1 MGANEI
7 SLSIAAGSVVVTS
20 SITSTNPTIANRVET
35 RLQSIELEGP
45 ARLQSILDPV
55 GNQFAVLSVQP
66 PVRTDPFGRMV
77 SEPVGNSSPGSSSI
91 IIIVILSVVIL
102 VLGALLMRL
111 VWYRNRRPKRPDE
124 PGPTATIV
132 APTGRSAANAIN
144 GTDGTELS
152 VTVQPA
158 TSAGERPSPYPIV
171 PPPPTPP
178 PRALPSSAE
187 ELAAAAESTAR
198 IKLLLARNVLLALG
212 LENDPTGAGGALSNG
227 TPITLG
233 GIGLDSLGLAL
244 STPTRSAPPQP
255 PSPTSWRMAPP
266 PPPLNPQPVDG
277 LAAVMAASH
286 LETSLPTAEAWCAEM
301 GVFSIEMLIEVG
313 LDSDLIAAL
322 ALRPAQAKLLKLRL
336 QRGSFPPPAPKLL
349 QRGSSPAPA
358 ASATTAQVEVS
369 DATIK
374 APAPPPKNEGT
385 MAMLVRKLSFE
396 KKKPQQRAPAADAP
410 AVDAPVANV
419 PAVRPR
425 SRRKPRSRPQIEDS
439 EAKVEVPAP
448 PPRVTLETL
457 VRKLSF
463 EKKKKLAQGEIAA
476 AEVDDL
482 MQRTLSQGRSKG
494 QGKDVQSVTYHATG
508 AAVAL
513 NVEKP
518 VEKAAP
524 VEAHVESPA
533 ALAAKSASP
542 PSRPFTGYSPEAVL
556 SSPLRRLRRLVTF
569 GPGPLG
575 MWLRD
580 AEGQVTIHHVVP
592 GSQAALQNVVVG
604 SMIVSVAGR
613 PMEGVPRASVMAL
626 MEETMKRAAE
636 KPMVLELEFTADSED
651 ESFTYVIAAESAP
664 DVSEL
669 LGESVSAGD
678 MLTDELLAALRAA
691 LEVEEDVLDEQLRS
705 RLLADGFVDK
715 RRMAPPFV
723 PPATGASPAAAKPAA
738 PAATTVPAPTTK
750 EAEVPKVRKAA
761 KVMKEAGVM
770 KATKDA
776 VVAEDSSTAK
786 TERKAEW
793 AKAEAPFATTE
804 PAAAAAELP
813 TTAPPAA
820 APALAATAVARTVD
834 TTSLPSDPGRDDDV
848 IMASPPSSRRGGM
861 TTLVRKLSFEKK
873 KAQQTPETAE
883 DRGAEALAQ
892 AALAAARLRSLL
904 LMRRQAA
911 LMHAWALWNAGVLPE
926 DPSKLLRV
934 LAGGASPARLAEM
947 PKAWRMSEEHMEE
960 TKNHVVVETEPGPA
974 ITADDPHSDPMS
986 THKTPGR
993 LSASARDMKLRVL
1006 QFSRSKPP
1014 DDLPTIINIPRKAL
1028 IDDINGPCAVLLS
1041 PAQQSTAATNTEHDV
1056 AAGDWLQLI
1065 PSHVR
1070 SELPPAASPIAAPP
1084 MTETEMGTAAS
1095 TTPYVSR
1102 LGRARAASAKA
1113 RARARPELRQ
1123 SPDASPVRAE
1133 TALAGPSSPFQDE
1146 LAAVLAEASY
1156 I

>member
-1 MGANEI
+1 
-7 SLSIAAGSVVVTS
+7 
-20 SITSTNPTIANRVET
+20 
-35 RLQSIELEGP
+35 
-45 ARLQSILDPV
+45 
-55 GNQFAVLSVQP
+55 
-66 PVRTDPFGRMV
+66 
-77 SEPVGNSSPGSSSI
+77 
-91 IIIVILSVVIL
+91 
-102 VLGALLMRL
+102 
-111 VWYRNRRPKRPDE
+111 
-124 PGPTATIV
+124 
-132 APTGRSAANAIN
+132 
-144 GTDGTELS
+144 
-152 VTVQPA
+152 
-158 TSAGERPSPYPIV
+158 
-171 PPPPTPP
+171 
-178 PRALPSSAE
+178 
-187 ELAAAAESTAR
+187 
-198 IKLLLARNVLLALG
+198 
-212 LENDPTGAGGALSNG
+212 
-227 TPITLG
+227 
-233 GIGLDSLGLAL
+233 
-244 STPTRSAPPQP
+244 
-255 PSPTSWRMAPP
+255 MAPP

-358 ASATTAQVEVS
+358 ASATTAQVEGSV
-369 DATIK
+369 ATIK

-542 PSRPFTGYSPEAVL
+542 PSRPFTGYSPEAFGL

-715 RRMAPPFV
+715 RRLAPPFVPPATGASPAAAKPAAPAATTVLAPTTKEAEVPKVRKAAKVMKEAGVMKAASEGRRTTVEPLATAPEDESFTYVIAAESAPDVSELLGESVSAGDMLTDELLAALRAALEVEEDVLDEQLRSRLLADGFVDKRRLAPPFV

-761 KVMKEAGVM
+761 KVMKEAGFM

-776 VVAEDSSTAK
+776 VVVEEDSSTAK

-820 APALAATAVARTVD
+820 APALAATAVARAVD

-848 IMASPPSSRRGGM
+848 IVASPPSSRRGGM

-911 LMHAWALWNAGVLPE
+911 LMHAWALWNAGVLSE
-926 DPSKLLRV
+926 DPSRLLRV

-960 TKNHVVVETEPGPA
+960 TKTHVVVETEQGPA

-986 THKTPGR
+986 TYKTPGR

-1014 DDLPTIINIPRKAL
+1014 DDLPTIMNIPRKAL
-1028 IDDINGPCAVLLS
+1028 IDDINGPCAVLQS
-1041 PAQQSTAATNTEHDV
+1041 PAQQSTAAANTEHDV

-1133 TALAGPSSPFQDE
+1133 TALAAPSSPFQDA